1 MSGVQ
6 RIAGRGIVVMRSDV
20 DTDQIIP
27 AHWLKKVER
36 TGFGPGLFE
45 AWRKDPGFALNQ
57 PGADEARTLI
67 SGPNFGCGSS
77 REHAVWAL
85 LDFGFE
91 AVVAPSFADIF
102 RGNAISAGLVPAQVS
117 EDAAARLA
125 AALEEKPDA
134 EVVVGRGRSHH
145 FRGRRG
151 NGVVRTLGLCP
162 VAAAQGAR
170 RRRPHAAARGRHRC
184 LRGWSSSGG
193 CRCSHHRYDHFRPN
207 LRRRVPACLVQNVMF
222 SRIAS
227 VSGCFGPSV
236 RS

>member
-6 RIAGRGIVVMRSDV
+6 RITGRGVVVMRSDV

-36 TGFGPGLFE
+36 TGFGTGLFE
-45 AWRKDPGFALNQ
+45 AWRKDPRFALNE

-85 LDFGFE
+85 LDFGFQ

-125 AALEEKPDA
+125 ATLEEKPDA
-134 EVVVGRGRSHH
+134 EVVVD
-145 FRGRRG
+145 
-151 NGVVRTLGLCP
+151 
-162 VAAAQGAR
+162 VAARTISVGAGVTESFELSDYAQWRLLEGLDDVGLTLRHEDAIGAFER
-170 RRRPHAAARGRHRC
+170 QRAEY
-184 LRGWSSSGG
+184 L
-193 CRCSHHRYDHFRPN
+193 
-207 LRRRVPACLVQNVMF
+207 
-222 SRIAS
+222 
-227 VSGCFGPSV
+227 PSLA
-236 RS
+236 